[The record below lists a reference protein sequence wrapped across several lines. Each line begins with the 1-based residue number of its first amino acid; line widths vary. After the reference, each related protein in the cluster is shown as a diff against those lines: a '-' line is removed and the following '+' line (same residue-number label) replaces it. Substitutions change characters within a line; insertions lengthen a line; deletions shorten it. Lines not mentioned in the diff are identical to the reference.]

1 MMLSPNM
8 FSTILITVFLMIGL
22 TIIGKKVQRLDPGK
36 SIKGPIF
43 LVVLIIE
50 MFNSLI
56 ETYFGKRWRTFA
68 PLLITIFIFLA
79 FANTISLVG
88 LSTPLSNINIALS
101 FSLFALFTI
110 QLSAIMVRNP
120 WRRLKDLSSPSVLL
134 LPVNLIGELSTPIA
148 MGLRLFG
155 NLLSGAVIAVLFM
168 NLLPAAVSVFPV
180 AMVVHPIFNLGFGL
194 VQAFVYFMLLTI
206 FLAMGVQSEEEM
218 N

>member
-1 MMLSPNM
+1 MLSPNM
-8 FSTILITVFLMIGL
+8 FSSIIIIVFLMICL
-22 TIIGKKVQRLDPGK
+22 TILGKKIQRLDPSK
-36 SIKGPIF
+36 PIKGPLF
-43 LVVLIIE
+43 LVVLFID
-50 MFNSLI
+50 MFNNLI
-56 ETYFGKRWRTFA
+56 QTYYGKRWRTFA

-101 FSLFALFTI
+101 FSLFALLTI
-110 QLSAIMVRNP
+110 QISALVVRTP
-120 WRRLKDLSSPSVLL
+120 WKRLKDLSSPSVLL
-134 LPVNLIGELSTPIA
+134 LPVNLIGELSTSVA

-168 NLLPAAVSVFPV
+168 NLLPAVVSIVPV
-180 AMVVHPIFNLGFGL
+180 AFVVHPIFNIGFGL